1 MMKHPLTRALFT
13 SLVLTLVWASPAR
26 AQNPLLELVTDAVQ
40 APIYV
45 TNAGGND
52 DRLFIVERGGRIRVV
67 SDTGVLLP
75 TPFLDLA
82 DSPGVVV
89 DTSGEGGLL
98 SIAFHPK
105 YSNSGND
112 PNNPPVKWVFVSYTA
127 PGTGGN
133 ALTSVIAR
141 YDVNP
146 TDPNQLDPLS
156 GKVLLTVGQPATNH
170 NGGQIQFNR
179 LTGYLYIGFGDGGS
193 GGDVMCP
200 AQQPLE
206 ELGKMLRIDVDLEV
220 DEAPWYEVPSSNPF
234 YDPVDPNDPNNPGD
248 GILDTIWGA
257 GFRNPWRFSF
267 DRITNDLWIGDV
279 GEQSFEEVDFE
290 FSGGSG
296 GRNYAWSVKEGSRC
310 VISGN
315 PADVGCPV
323 GTPRCDSNN
332 YTEPIFEYPH
342 GNEGAAITGGYVY
355 RGTQAPSFQGRYIF
369 GDSSLGEIYL
379 LADNGLV
386 FDREVLSSGDLVAPV
401 SFGEDSNAEL
411 YVADLATDSVYRLR
425 LDLLARDSDYKC
437 ISKMNAQ
444 DMKFGATVAKELQK
458 CVKNVSR
465 GKIPPL
471 TAAECVDA
479 ANSSAVTKGIQAL
492 AKVDDKY
499 CQDDAPPFGYAPYP
513 TAALATQITG
523 AAYVDDVFGDLEVSV
538 STDKAIAKCQ
548 TSVQKGMDA
557 CQKTRRS
564 EFLSCKKQ
572 KIKKDTL
579 LGGDDIVACI
589 SADPNGKIAKACAPA
604 QSKLALKT
612 IPKSCVEQGVDLDV
626 AFPGCATADPAL
638 LAECIDASGRCRSC
652 QMINGVDA
660 LGIDCALECPAP

>member
-1 MMKHPLTRALFT
+1 MMKHPLTRALFA
-13 SLVLTLVWASPAR
+13 SFLLSIVWAAPAR
-26 AQNPLLELVTDAVQ
+26 AQSPLLELVTDAVQ

-52 DRLFIVERGGRIRVV
+52 DRLFIVERAGRIRVV
-67 SDTGVLLP
+67 NDGTLLP

-82 DSPGVVV
+82 DSPGVIV
-89 DTSGEGGLL
+89 DSSGEGGLL
-98 SIAFHPK
+98 SIAFHPD
-105 YSNSGND
+105 YSNSGTD
-112 PNNPPVKWVFVSYTA
+112 PNNPAVRKVFVSYTA
-127 PGTGGN
+127 PGTGEN

-141 YDVNP
+141 YDLSLS
-146 TDPNQLDPLS
+146 DPNRLDPLS
-156 GKVLLTVGQPATNH
+156 GKVLLTVDQPATNH

-179 LTGYLYIGFGDGGS
+179 VNGYLYIGFGDGGP

-206 ELGKMLRIDVDLEV
+206 ELGKMLRIDVDLAV
-220 DEAPWYEVPSSNPF
+220 DAAPWYEVPITNPF

-248 GILDTIWGA
+248 GILDTIWSA

-267 DRITNDLWIGDV
+267 DRLTSDLWIGDV
-279 GEQSFEEVDFE
+279 GEQSIEEVDFE
-290 FSGGSG
+290 FGSSSG
-296 GRNYAWSVKEGSRC
+296 GRNYGWSVKEGTEC
-310 VISGN
+310 VVTGD
-315 PADVGCPV
+315 PTTVGCPV
-323 GTPRCDSNN
+323 GTPRCSSNN
-332 YTEPIFEYPH
+332 YTEPIFEYEH
-342 GNEGAAITGGYVY
+342 TSGGAAITGGYVY

-386 FDREVLSSGDLVAPV
+386 FQREVLSSGDLIAPV
-401 SFGEDSNAEL
+401 SFGEDSDGEL
-411 YVADLATDSVYRLR
+411 YVADLATDRVYRLR
-425 LDLLARDSDYKC
+425 LDLLPRDGDFKC

-444 DMKFGATVAKELQK
+444 NMKFGSTVAKALQK
-458 CVKNVSR
+458 CVSSVSR
-465 GKIPPL
+465 GKTPPL
-471 TAAECVDA
+471 TATECVDPA
-479 ANSSAVTKGIQAL
+479 LNSSIEKGIASL

-499 CQDDAPPFGYAPYP
+499 CQDDAPPFGYAPFS
-513 TAALATQITG
+513 TAQVATRVTG

-538 STDKAIAKCQ
+538 STDKTIAKCQ
-548 TSVQKGMDA
+548 TSVLKGMDT

-572 KIKKDTL
+572 KIKQETL
-579 LGGDDIVACI
+579 LSADDIVACI
-589 SADPNGKIAKACAPA
+589 SADPNGRVAKACGPTEG
-604 QSKLALKT
+604 KLAQKT

-626 AFPGCATADPAL
+626 AFPGCATADAAL

-652 QMINGVDA
+652 EMISGVDA